1 MSITL
6 KSREATLIHI
16 NVRTEKHGKEQVPA
30 RDLLLRTLVS
40 KGELNRISRDKYKFA
55 QMYDVGVKPIEPLW
69 KSGDWQPHAF
79 KTKFTECEFELL
91 FGVSNKT
98 LSVDGDHPVRIK
110 NIKFIG
116 NLGGQ
121 TTMEF
126 LLQANFEL
134 NAELAELEAFQGK
147 PVTLASLT
155 FGKVDEGQAK
165 KKKGPQ
171 DELGLDHNAE
181 DEDDEGDS
189 DEDGDEDDDGDDD
202 EDEDSDTPT
211 KSRRRTGDEQRPH

>member
-1 MSITL
+1 MAFTL

-40 KGELNRISRDKYKFA
+40 KGELNRITRDKFKFS

-69 KSGDWQPHAF
+69 KGGDWQPHAF
-79 KTKFTECEFELL
+79 KTKFTDCEFELF

-98 LSVDGDHPVRIK
+98 LTVDGNHPVRIK
-110 NIKFIG
+110 GIKFIG

-147 PVTLASLT
+147 PVTLESLT

-165 KKKGPQ
+165 KKKGAQ
-171 DELGLDHNAE
+171 GELGLDHNAE
-181 DEDDEGDS
+181 DEDGAEEEEESDDE
-189 DEDGDEDDDGDDD
+189 EDGDEDEDGDV
-202 EDEDSDTPT
+202 TT
-211 KSRRRTGDEQRPH
+211 KSRRRTRDEQRPH

>member
-1 MSITL
+1 MPFTL

-16 NVRTEKHGKEQVPA
+16 NVRSEKHGKEQVPA
-30 RDLLLRTLVS
+30 RDLQLRTLVS
-40 KGELNRISRDKYKFA
+40 KGELGRITRDKHKFV
-55 QMYDVGVKPIEPLW
+55 QMYDTGAKPIEPLW
-69 KSGDWQPHAF
+69 KSADWQPLAF
-79 KTKFTECEFELL
+79 KTKFTDCEFELF

-98 LSVDGDHPVRIK
+98 LSVDSNHPVRIK
-110 NIKFIG
+110 AIKFVG
-116 NLGGQ
+116 NKGGQ

-147 PVTLASLT
+147 PVTLESLT

-181 DEDDEGDS
+181 DEDDE
-189 DEDGDEDDDGDDD
+189 DEDDSDDGDDEED
-202 EDEDSDTPT
+202 EDEKPSR
-211 KSRRRTGDEQRPH
+211 SRRSNGDEQRPH